1 MHAGE
6 YEHKA
11 SRKLL
16 EFITPLTVQE
26 ASCSLAASH
35 PSLKGS
41 EMEVKM
47 DGGKLAAKSALPA
60 GEIIRAPAPLL
71 TSTFSVSSARPML
84 TASNTSSEAGSKSQI
99 RQQTESE

>member
-1 MHAGE
+1 
-6 YEHKA
+6 
-11 SRKLL
+11 
-16 EFITPLTVQE
+16 
-26 ASCSLAASH
+26 
-35 PSLKGS
+35 
-41 EMEVKM
+41 MEVKM

-71 TSTFSVSSARPML
+71 TSTFSVGSARPTL